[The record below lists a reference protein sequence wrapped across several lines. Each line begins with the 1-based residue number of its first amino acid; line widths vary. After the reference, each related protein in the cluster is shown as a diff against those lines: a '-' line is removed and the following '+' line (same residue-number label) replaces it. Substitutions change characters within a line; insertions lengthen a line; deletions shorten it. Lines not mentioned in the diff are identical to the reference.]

1 MQIYDISRELFS
13 AKVYPGDPIP
23 AYERVLSLENGAVC
37 NLSRIEMGSHSSTHL
52 DAPLH
57 FVPNGKSVE
66 KIDLEKCVGEC
77 RVVSLQ
83 GSVEAGNLM
92 PLLDSGCR
100 KLLIRGEIELG
111 VDAARAIAASGVE
124 LLGVEGFTVG
134 NPETSEAI
142 HRILLEKEVVI
153 MEALSLQEI
162 QDGVYFL
169 CALPLKLADL
179 DGSPCRAILISNNL
193 TE

>member
-1 MQIYDISRELFS
+1 MEIYDISRELFS

-23 AYERVLSLENGAVC
+23 MHEKVLSLENGAIC

-66 KIDLEKCVGEC
+66 KIDLEKCVGKC
-77 RVVSLQ
+77 RVVSQQ
-83 GSVEAGNLM
+83 GFVEAEDLV
-92 PLLDSGCR
+92 PLLGSGCR
-100 KLLIRGEIELG
+100 KLLIRGDIELG
-111 VDAARAIAASGVE
+111 VDAAREIAASGVE

-134 NPETSEAI
+134 NPETSGMI

-153 MEALSLQEI
+153 VEALNLQEI
-162 QDGVYFL
+162 QDGMYFL
-169 CALPLKLADL
+169 CAVPLKLAGL
-179 DGSPCRAILISNNL
+179 DGSPCRAILVSNDL